1 MHVILT
7 QAVGGAN
14 AVKEIADTLRALRVR
29 ASETV
34 RRDASAGGIELSMPP
49 LQAADDESKYDTLI
63 TTPVCVLVPKLDSVL
78 MNLEDAEEIIE
89 KMRQEVAGRVCVRK
103 SQVHVY
109 WNDNE
114 CERVGGSPRNDKH
127 LQDRGINSVRKFL
140 FDQMMEQLPQLG
152 GHEAEVKAQLK

>member
-14 AVKEIADTLRALRVR
+14 AVNEIADTLRDLRVR

-34 RRDASAGGIELSMPP
+34 LRDASAGGTEQSTPP
-49 LQAADDESKYDTLI
+49 LQAADDKSKYDTLI
-63 TTPVCVLVPKLDSVL
+63 TTPVCVLVPKLDSEP
-78 MNLEDAEEIIE
+78 MNPENAEERIE
-89 KMRQEVAGRVCVRK
+89 KMRQEVAERVRVK
-103 SQVHVY
+103 ESQVHVY
-109 WNDNE
+109 WNDKE
-114 CERVGGSPRNDKH
+114 WERARGPPRNDKH

-152 GHEAEVKAQLK
+152 RHEAEIKAQLK